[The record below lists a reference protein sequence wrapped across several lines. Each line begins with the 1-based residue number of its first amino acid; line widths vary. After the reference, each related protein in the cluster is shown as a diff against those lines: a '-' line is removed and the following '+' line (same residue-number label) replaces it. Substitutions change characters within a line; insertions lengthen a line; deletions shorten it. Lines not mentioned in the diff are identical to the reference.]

1 MLFRSGDVIIS
12 RDFRGD
18 ITKSTTEI
26 FFRNVKKEKSEKPI
40 FITDGIN
47 FVYIK
52 TKGLYFVLTSK
63 KNFAPLYAMCIIQ
76 RCTQVFR
83 DYCGVLSEEAIRKN
97 FVLIYELLDE
107 MFDFGF
113 PQETITENLKSFVFN
128 EPELTD
134 DNPKSFLPE
143 WFNKIPISGKTRASK
158 NSNKPIPWT
167 KKAENST
174 ENEIFV
180 DLIERITVL
189 INSSGQVLKTEI
201 DGSIRMKSY
210 LKGQPELKLA
220 LNEDLVIGRQN
231 SSFSYGSAVVDDIS
245 FHESCDL
252 SSFER
257 DRIITMNSPEGEMV
271 ALNYRISEEFDLPF
285 KIFAF
290 SEKID
295 GMRHD
300 LILKIKAEFPDSRS
314 ANGFMVR
321 VPVSK
326 YTQSVGSEL
335 EIDPQ

>member
-1 MLFRSGDVIIS
+1 
-12 RDFRGD
+12 
-18 ITKSTTEI
+18 
-26 FFRNVKKEKSEKPI
+26 
-40 FITDGIN
+40 
-47 FVYIK
+47 
-52 TKGLYFVLTSK
+52 
-63 KNFAPLYAMCIIQ
+63 
-76 RCTQVFR
+76 
-83 DYCGVLSEEAIRKN
+83 
-97 FVLIYELLDE
+97 
-107 MFDFGF
+107 
-113 PQETITENLKSFVFN
+113 
-128 EPELTD
+128 
-134 DNPKSFLPE
+134 
-143 WFNKIPISGKTRASK
+143 
-158 NSNKPIPWT
+158 
-167 KKAENST
+167 
-174 ENEIFV
+174 
-180 DLIERITVL
+180 
-189 INSSGQVLKTEI
+189 
-201 DGSIRMKSY
+201 MKSY

-335 EIDPQ
+335 EIDPQGQNVEYKPNERTVFWSIKKFNGRSQHEIRLKFSLSQPCEDIKKEIGPLSLDFEIPMWNPSPVQIKFLRIIEFGKTLNPQRWVRVITQGSSYVCRLSV